1 MLAVGR
7 LMRYRQLAVSP
18 SEAARQPQRQ
28 PPRYT
33 AMKRDFLPQDHPML
47 RQHAAPVTA
56 FDTPELHVL
65 VQDMFDTQF
74 AGNGVGLA
82 APQIGVPLRVIVF
95 AYAGGERAPG
105 APEIP
110 PTVLIN
116 PEINPDES
124 EQLEEDWEG
133 CFSVPGRRE
142 QVPRWQAIRYRALDI
157 QGRPVEGRAEGF
169 HARIIQHEVDH
180 LNGTLFID
188 RLQPGADDTSPA
200 ELPPTE

>member
-1 MLAVGR
+1 
-7 LMRYRQLAVSP
+7 
-18 SEAARQPQRQ
+18 
-28 PPRYT
+28 
-33 AMKRDFLPQDHPML
+33 MKRDFLPQDHPLL
-47 RQHAAPVTA
+47 RQTAAAVTE
-56 FDTPELHVL
+56 FDSPELLAL

-105 APEIP
+105 APPIP

-116 PEINPDES
+116 PVLPEPGPM
-124 EQLEEDWEG
+124 EEDWEG
-133 CFSVPGRRE
+133 CFSVPGMRGW
-142 QVPRWQAIRYRALDI
+142 VPRWHAVHYEAKDI

-180 LNGTLFID
+180 LDGTLYID
-188 RLQPGADDTSPA
+188 RMSHGECHERPA
-200 ELPPTE
+200 PPERER

>member
-1 MLAVGR
+1 
-7 LMRYRQLAVSP
+7 
-18 SEAARQPQRQ
+18 
-28 PPRYT
+28 
-33 AMKRDFLPQDHPML
+33 MKRDFLPQDHPML

-56 FDTPELHVL
+56 FDTPELHDL

-116 PEINPDES
+116 PEITPES
-124 EQLEEDWEG
+124 GQLEEDWEG

-142 QVPRWQAIRYRALDI
+142 QVPRWHAIRYRAQDL
-157 QGRPVEGRAEGF
+157 QGSPVEGRAEGF

-188 RLQPGADDTSPA
+188 RLPPGAADTPPTTPGPA
-200 ELPPTE
+200 E

>member
-1 MLAVGR
+1 
-7 LMRYRQLAVSP
+7 
-18 SEAARQPQRQ
+18 
-28 PPRYT
+28 
-33 AMKRDFLPQDHPML
+33 MKRDFLPQDHPML
-47 RQHAAPVTA
+47 HQQAEPVTA
-56 FDTPELHVL
+56 FDTPELHAL

-105 APEIP
+105 APPIP
-110 PTVLIN
+110 PTVLVN
-116 PEINPDES
+116 PEISPES
-124 EQLEEDWEG
+124 DQMEADWEG

-142 QVPRWQAIRYRALDI
+142 QVPRWHAIRYRAQDL
-157 QGRPVEGRAEGF
+157 QGRPIEGRAEGF

-188 RLQPGADDTSPA
+188 RMSRGEPYQRPAPPEPTS
-200 ELPPTE
+200 